1 MVFEMKSNNDHE
13 LTPQEKYDF
22 GYAKGLRIGE
32 IRASRSIAIRALRLR
47 GKPSRALLHK
57 INHEVDCRIL
67 MEVIC
72 RVADKSL
79 TVEALETIY
88 DDIVP
93 PEYQADK

>member
-1 MVFEMKSNNDHE
+1 MNSREEHE

-22 GYAKGLRIGE
+22 GYDKGLRIGE

-72 RVADKSL
+72 RMADKSL
-79 TVEALETIY
+79 TVEKLETIY
-88 DDIVP
+88 DDIIP
-93 PEYQADK
+93 PEYQVGK